1 MLTTVPAVAVNVTVV
16 AAAGTVTDV
25 GTVSKALL
33 LESET
38 SDPPAGAAPESV
50 TVQVEAALLARLAGA
65 QTRLVRVMV
74 GATNEIVAVLGTP
87 AKVAVTVAAWLLAMT
102 PAVAVNVAVVAAAGT
117 VTDAGTVSKAL
128 LLESETSDPP
138 AGAPLESVTVQ
149 VDAALLARL
158 VGAQETPVK
167 EAGASNEIVAVW
179 GTPARVAVTVA
190 V

>member
-1 MLTTVPAVAVNVTVV
+1 MAVNVTVV

-138 AGAPLESVTVQ
+138 AGAGFESVTVQ
-149 VDAALLARL
+149 VEAALLARL

-167 EAGASNEIVAVW
+167 EAGASNEIVAVCEA
-179 GTPARVAVTVA
+179 PFNVAVTVA
-190 V
+190 L